1 MTPLL
6 PLLFGRK
13 RPFFFFRDRSASG
26 FRSRLLRRQT
36 LILPQIFNTG
46 ALFFRFV
53 GLFERKFP
61 VFEKKFF
68 SDQKNKNKPH
78 IFLASIPENAE
89 EPPHTHGSP
98 DGAPSCKFILA
109 PRGGFVK
116 TASRLFTNYTIL
128 FTKTKQRLNIF
139 ASFRE
144 NFQKS
149 NQR

>member
-1 MTPLL
+1 VRSFSVLSAYL
-6 PLLFGRK
+6 RENFLFLK
-13 RPFFFFRDRSASG
+13 R
-26 FRSRLLRRQT
+26 
-36 LILPQIFNTG
+36 N
-46 ALFFRFV
+46 
-53 GLFERKFP
+53 
-61 VFEKKFF
+61 F
-68 SDQKNKNKPH
+68 SPIKKNKNKPH

-139 ASFRE
+139 SSFRE